1 MKGKVTLEEHFALP
15 ETFTSTTRFSKM
27 GMGEDL
33 RHRLMD
39 LQGDRLREM
48 DEFDIEF
55 AIQSLNSPA
64 VQAVPNVTEAIALAQ
79 RANDVLAN
87 EVVKRPDRLAGFAA
101 LPMQDPEAAAEEMKR
116 CIKDLGFVGVNV
128 NGFSQRENQNSLVY
142 YDVPE
147 FRPFWAVVEELE
159 IPFYLHPR
167 NPLTDQMPF
176 FDGHPWFTNSPWAF
190 ALETAMHA
198 LRLMGSGLFDEYPKL
213 QLVMGHLG
221 ERIPF
226 DLWRLDHRL
235 KKSPQGIPAKKTMRE
250 YMRNN
255 VHLTT
260 SGQFYDP
267 PLHLTMHEVGV
278 ERIMFSVDYPFET
291 TEDACVWFDDAVLTE
306 PERLAI
312 GRDNAIKLFNLDLK

>member
-1 MKGKVTLEEHFALP
+1 MNGKITLEEHFALP
-15 ETFTSTTRFSKM
+15 ETFTSTARFSKK

-33 RHRLMD
+33 RRRLIE
-39 LQGDRLREM
+39 LQGERLKEM
-48 DEFDIEF
+48 DQFDIEF

-64 VQAVPNVTEAIALAQ
+64 VQAVQNVKAAKELAE
-79 RANDVLAN
+79 RANDLLAN
-87 EVVKRPDRLAGFAA
+87 EVAKRPDRLAGFAA
-101 LPMQDPEAAAEEMKR
+101 LPMQDPEEAIVELRR
-116 CIKDLGFVGVNV
+116 CIKELGFVGINV
-128 NGFSQRENQNSLVY
+128 NGFSQKEDTNNLIY

-147 FRPFWAVVEELE
+147 YRPFWANVEELDV
-159 IPFYLHPR
+159 PFYLHPR

-190 ALETAMHA
+190 ALETAMHT
-198 LRLMGSGLFDEYPKL
+198 LRLMGSGLFDDFPKL
-213 QLVMGHLG
+213 QLIVGHLG

-250 YMRNN
+250 YMCNN
-255 VHLTT
+255 IHLTT

-267 PLHLTMHEVGV
+267 PLHLAMHEVGV

-291 TEDACVWFDDAVLTE
+291 TEDACTWFDSAELSDAD
-306 PERLAI
+306 RLAI
-312 GRDNAIKLFNLDLK
+312 GRNNAISLFSLNFN